1 MEQQIV
7 FDDGAMLNKNR
18 VKDEDKAM
26 DDGWW

>member
-1 MEQQIV
+1 MEQRIM
-7 FDDGAMLNKNR
+7 FDNGAMINENR

>member
-1 MEQQIV
+1 MMEQRIV

-26 DDGWW
+26 DDG

>member
-26 DDGWW
+26 DDGW